1 MSGSLFLFQLIKVK
15 MNSFASQKMAR
26 INELK
31 DMLENIEYKL
41 NYASRGMTFN
51 QKADWLL
58 LKEKMMRKLNVLLD
72 EDPYEIEMSI

>member
-1 MSGSLFLFQLIKVK
+1 

-72 EDPYEIEMSI
+72 EDPYEIEMSM